1 MPRLLV
7 ILLLLAS
14 AHLAFCYTM
23 PLSAKDVSLMLRSGY
38 SNEAVLRELSVRHF
52 VGALDPATE
61 KQLTQVG
68 ASESL
73 IDALRSERY
82 QASPSEIAAA
92 QEKFMAEKQS
102 ATPAIQQP
110 RDPKTKS
117 LGDERPKTQAQ
128 GGAPGTTYRLVKG
141 DLVYWHEETVTSFDD
156 EVLENKRLYLFF
168 FSAFG
173 SPQGRK
179 FTPQLIDYYNRVAP
193 AHPEFEVVFFSLD
206 RSQFA
211 METYLSQTRMPW
223 PAVAYDK
230 LSQKEEII
238 KNLVRGIPCLVLLNA
253 NGEVLSTNG
262 GGPTDPGPD
271 KVLADLDKILA
282 RNGG

>member
-1 MPRLLV
+1 MPRFLV

-14 AHLAFCYTM
+14 AHHGFCYTM

-38 SNEAVLRELSVRHF
+38 SNEAVLRELSLRHF

-73 IDALRSERY
+73 LDALRSKRY
-82 QASPSEIAAA
+82 QASPSEIAA
-92 QEKFMAEKQS
+92 QEKLMAEKQS
-102 ATPAIQQP
+102 ATPAVEQP

-128 GGAPGTTYRLVKG
+128 GGTPGTTYRLVKG
-141 DLVYWHEETVTSFDD
+141 DLVYWHEETVSSFDD
-156 EVLENKRLYLFF
+156 EGLENKRFYLFF

-193 AHPEFEVVFFSLD
+193 VHPEFEVVFFSLD

-211 METYLSQTRMPW
+211 METYLIQTRMQCQD
-223 PAVAYDK
+223 VAYDK

-262 GGPTDPGPD
+262 GGPKDPGPD